1 MYVHNIYNIAQEK
14 TNLKEDKITLIVS
27 KVLKT
32 EENFNQKIEQKCSKK
47 LEQIFRQKMLGKRQE
62 DGGKIKIGNRRKIRY
77 KNRRKD
83 FQPRG

>member
-32 EENFNQKIEQKCSKK
+32 EETFNQKTE
-47 LEQIFRQKMLGKRQE
+47 
-62 DGGKIKIGNRRKIRY
+62 
-77 KNRRKD
+77 
-83 FQPRG
+83 